1 MVRDTRPSSRSR
13 RAGDTDRATTDL
25 DRAANR
31 KEHGAT
37 GHRLA
42 RSLDDPQAL
51 TVLVTFPDRAGA
63 ERFLADSSLRQA
75 MSRAGVVSAPVV
87 EFVEVTEEVPY

>member
-1 MVRDTRPSSRSR
+1 MILSVKHTVADFDAWKRVFDEH
-13 RAGDTDRATTDL
+13 
-25 DRAANR
+25 AANR

-42 RSLDDPQAL
+42 RSLDDTNSLTAL
-51 TVLVTFPDRAGA
+51 IMFPDRAAA
-63 ERFLADSSLRQA
+63 EAFVADPSLREA
-75 MSRAGVVSAPVV
+75 MSNAGVTSKPTI

>member
-1 MVRDTRPSSRSR
+1 MILSVKHTVADFEVWKL
-13 RAGDTDRATTDL
+13 GFDEH
-25 DRAANR
+25 AAIR

-42 RSLDDPQAL
+42 QSLDDPNAL
-51 TVLVTFPDRAGA
+51 TVLMTFPDRAAA
-63 ERFLADSSLRQA
+63 EGFLADASLRGA
-75 MSRAGVVSAPVV
+75 MFSAGVTSEPTI